1 MEARKWRNSYD
12 PFLFHNLVDM
22 ESNHGNQ
29 RGRKMKDA
37 VNRFGRYLVGIAVW
51 IGLLTVAIAANN
63 FVPIRLPHG
72 VHIEL
77 PRNWEALSKNQRIT
91 LDSTVQS
98 RNERAGI
105 FDASSDLN
113 FGANY
118 YDEAGKTAA
127 IMNVRYYPDMDVS
140 QAEARA
146 ARAADIRE
154 LDAALRESMVKAGQ
168 INGFSVLAWSGTSK
182 QVINGVTAFVT
193 EYKRSPLNNNGN
205 FKVRLVRV
213 FNSGKSFTMT
223 VSYRENQEYLL
234 RPICDRIISS
244 LRN

>member
-1 MEARKWRNSYD
+1 
-12 PFLFHNLVDM
+12 
-22 ESNHGNQ
+22 
-29 RGRKMKDA
+29 MKDGG
-37 VNRFGRYLVGIAVW
+37 NRFGRYLVGIAVW
-51 IGLLTVAIAANN
+51 IALLPVAIAANN

-72 VHIEL
+72 VQIEL
-77 PRNWEALSKNQRIT
+77 PRNWVVLSKNQLIT
-91 LDSTVQS
+91 LDSTAQS
-98 RNERAGI
+98 RMELARI

-127 IMNVRYYPDMDVS
+127 IVNVQYYPDIDVS

-146 ARAADIRE
+146 AGAADIRE
-154 LDAALRESMVKAGQ
+154 LDAALRESIVKAGQ
-168 INGFSVLAWSGTSK
+168 INGFSVLAWNGTSK

-205 FKVRLVRV
+205 FKVRVVRV
-213 FNSGKSFTMT
+213 FNGGKSFTMT

>member
-1 MEARKWRNSYD
+1 
-12 PFLFHNLVDM
+12 
-22 ESNHGNQ
+22 
-29 RGRKMKDA
+29 MKYA
-37 VNRFGRYLVGIAVW
+37 GNRFGHYLFGIAVW
-51 IGLLTVAIAANN
+51 IALLPVAIAANN

-72 VHIEL
+72 VQIEL

-98 RNERAGI
+98 RNESAGI

-127 IMNVRYYPDMDVS
+127 IMNVRYYPDLDVS

-146 ARAADIRE
+146 AGAADIRE
-154 LDAALRESMVKAGQ
+154 LDTALRESMVKAGK
-168 INGFSVLAWSGTSK
+168 INGFSVLVWNGTSK

-213 FNSGKSFTMT
+213 FNGGKSFTMT
-223 VSYRENQEYLL
+223 VSYRENQEYFL